1 MRSDRINK
9 VGKLEPTEEDT
20 QLGPYTFKN
29 ESIKDMLVSHSEAEE
44 DTEKKGMYYSTE
56 IGPFSQAKVTT
67 VLKSKFKARLPI
79 IKKIKNKTYRCVEF
93 SPVYLNRIKLSYEVE
108 DKIEIVSKKVKK
120 EKVTPVTPV
129 TPLDELSPNNY
140 NEFDRENERKNEV
153 KEGEYSSRG
162 VTSGLA

>member
-1 MRSDRINK
+1 MDPSVK
-9 VGKLEPTEEDT
+9 P
-20 QLGPYTFKN
+20 
-29 ESIKDMLVSHSEAEE
+29 
-44 DTEKKGMYYSTE
+44 
-56 IGPFSQAKVTT
+56 KVTT

-162 VTSGLA
+162 VTSVTSVTESQPKPKPIATCPKCGTIRDAFYMKNHIANCTGVD